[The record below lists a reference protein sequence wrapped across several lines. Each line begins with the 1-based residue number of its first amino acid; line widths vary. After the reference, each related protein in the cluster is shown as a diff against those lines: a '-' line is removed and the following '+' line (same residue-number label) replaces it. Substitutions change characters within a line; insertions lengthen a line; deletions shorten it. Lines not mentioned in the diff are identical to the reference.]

1 MEVPNL
7 LLIAG
12 TGNKSGKTTFDCR
25 VIEQFRECG
34 IAAVKITP
42 HIHEMTPGLLLLAEN
57 KGFSIFEE
65 LDPLTN
71 KDTSRMLSAGAQK
84 VFFAKVTDNDL
95 LNAFNEILLFIPDG
109 TPIVCESP
117 GLRYFLDPGIFI
129 IMRSEESYNN
139 KDINKLLKL
148 PHVLMKLKDLNK
160 IERLPFSFSNGKL
173 SYNTLFD

>member
-1 MEVPNL
+1 
-7 LLIAG
+7 
-12 TGNKSGKTTFDCR
+12 
-25 VIEQFRECG
+25 
-34 IAAVKITP
+34 
-42 HIHEMTPGLLLLAEN
+42 MTPGLLLLAEN

-173 SYNTLFD
+173 SFNTLFD